1 MLVIAID
8 VSNNDNF
15 TGLSRTNI
23 TTNSL
28 LVEHCIGITE
38 VMVQLPYRP
47 VHYCEGCFQI
57 HFLNRSSHK

>member
-23 TTNSL
+23 TTSSL

-38 VMVQLPYRP
+38 VMVQLQQKDLFII
-47 VHYCEGCFQI
+47 VKIASKFI
-57 HFLNRSSHK
+57 S